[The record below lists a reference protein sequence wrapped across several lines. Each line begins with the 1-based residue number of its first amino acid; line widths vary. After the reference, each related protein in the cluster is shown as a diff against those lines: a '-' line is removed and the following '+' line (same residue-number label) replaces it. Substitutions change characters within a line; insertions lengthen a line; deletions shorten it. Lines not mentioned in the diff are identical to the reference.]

1 MGVDLDGVRKEQQ
14 AVWGRIN
21 QIRDKVSGLDAEIK
35 SLQDDLTAVMQKRD
49 KAYDNIKSLRQ
60 QRDEGVYFFY
70 VND

>member
-1 MGVDLDGVRKEQQ
+1 MCVDLDGVRKEQQ